1 MLRTRV
7 IPCLLMK
14 NNGLVKTINFSNP
27 KYLGDPINTVKIFN
41 EKEVD
46 ELILLDINGFH
57 NAEPNFKMIS
67 EVASE
72 CFMPLCYGGG
82 IKKLEDVKKLFN
94 LGVEKVAINTSAAE
108 NPKLIEE
115 TAKVFGNQSIVVS
128 IDVKKNF
135 WGKYEVYT
143 HNGKKNTKLDP
154 VQYAVQMESLGAG
167 EIFLN
172 SIDKDGTMKGYDIKL
187 IQKIT
192 SAVTI
197 PVIACGGAG
206 NLNHFSEA
214 IKDGGASAVSAGSYF
229 VFQGKHRAVLINFLS
244 NDEINLI
251 NNAKL

>member
-1 MLRTRV
+1 MFYAIVLWW
-7 IPCLLMK
+7 
-14 NNGLVKTINFSNP
+14 G
-27 KYLGDPINTVKIFN
+27 Y
-41 EKEVD
+41 
-46 ELILLDINGFH
+46 
-57 NAEPNFKMIS
+57 
-67 EVASE
+67 
-72 CFMPLCYGGG
+72 
-82 IKKLEDVKKLFN
+82 KKLEDVKKLFN